1 MEQRTDLYNPK
12 PTTSPP
18 PDAPLHVPW
27 TRRDLILTLVLG
39 VVLSVGL
46 TLVVLLGT
54 TLFGRATGHRLPT
67 QVTGALSIV
76 AELSLLLPVWWF
88 GLRRYHLGWRS
99 IGFRDCNRLRALG
112 LCCLFIIS
120 VYAANAVWGVLLA
133 LLNVQSQRDLTSLFG
148 RGWPGLAL
156 ALLTGS
162 IAAPLAEEAFF
173 RGFVFAGL
181 QRRIGLRRA
190 LWLSAIVFALVHV
203 QPSAM
208 PPILVLGVLLASLYE
223 QTGSLWPSILVHA
236 FINTFSML
244 VLYAIML
251 LPH

>member
-1 MEQRTDLYNPK
+1 VEHRTDLSNPK
-12 PTTSPP
+12 PTSSPP
-18 PDAPLHVPW
+18 ADAPLHVPW
-27 TRRDLILTLVLG
+27 TRRDLILALVLG

-46 TLVVLLGT
+46 TLLILLGT
-54 TLFGRATGHRLPT
+54 TLFARATGHRVPT
-67 QVTGALSIV
+67 QVTGVLSIV
-76 AELSLLLPVWWF
+76 AEMSLLVPVWWF
-88 GLRRYHLGWRS
+88 GLHRYRLGWSS

-120 VYAANAVWGVLLA
+120 GYAANMVWGVLMA
-133 LLNVQSQRDLTSLFG
+133 LLRVQSQRDITSLFG
-148 RGWPGLAL
+148 RGWLGLAL

-162 IAAPLAEEAFF
+162 IAAPIAEEAFF

-181 QRRIGLRRA
+181 HRRIGLRRA
-190 LWLSAIVFALVHV
+190 LWLSATVFALMHV

-244 VLYAIML
+244 VLYAITL